1 MFNTIDPNCN
11 KYGYARVSSK
21 SQEANSSLESQKQ
34 ELVGNGI
41 LESNIIIKVVSATNK
56 IKNRPGFKNL
66 IQNILKEGDSLVVTK
81 IDRCA
86 RNTLEFLKLQDI
98 LFKRKIQFIS
108 LDLPYSEDLSI
119 NKLISTTLSSIAEF
133 ETNRR
138 KERQMQGISAAKKAG
153 KYRGR
158 KTVIDDK
165 LISEVKHLKQQK
177 MLSVTQIVKI
187 TGRSRNT
194 IYKVLK
200 EHLGYVSNRLIQH
213 EETNEHR

>member
-1 MFNTIDPNCN
+1 MFN
-11 KYGYARVSSK
+11 R
-21 SQEANSSLESQKQ
+21 
-34 ELVGNGI
+34 
-41 LESNIIIKVVSATNK
+41 
-56 IKNRPGFKNL
+56 
-66 IQNILKEGDSLVVTK
+66 

-108 LDLPYSEDLSI
+108 LDLPYSEDLNI
-119 NKLISTTLSSIAEF
+119 NKLISTTLFNIAEF

-165 LISEVKHLKQQK
+165 LISKVKHLKQQK
-177 MLSVTQIVKI
+177 MLSVKQIVKI
-187 TGRSRNT
+187 T
-194 IYKVLK
+194 
-200 EHLGYVSNRLIQH
+200 
-213 EETNEHR
+213 

>member
-1 MFNTIDPNCN
+1 MR
-11 KYGYARVSSK
+11 ASRSSRH
-21 SQEANSSLESQKQ
+21 
-34 ELVGNGI
+34 GG
-41 LESNIIIKVVSATNK
+41 
-56 IKNRPGFKNL
+56 
-66 IQNILKEGDSLVVTK
+66 
-81 IDRCA
+81 
-86 RNTLEFLKLQDI
+86 
-98 LFKRKIQFIS
+98 
-108 LDLPYSEDLSI
+108 
-119 NKLISTTLSSIAEF
+119 
-133 ETNRR
+133 R

-200 EHLGYVSNRLIQH
+200 EHLGYVSNRLITSDLLDQK
-213 EETNEHR
+213 